1 MSLPKKREPDTFAE
15 AVNAIQRA
23 CPTPLSIFRGEDEDA
38 GQQYR
43 DYHDVE
49 VLNLVFEP
57 DKIIWR
63 NLHNNPN
70 VEIISEQEKS
80 NKLSTLTYVKFV
92 RRVPVDEPDPEPD
105 TFQEPCEE
113 DDPLADEMWGG

>member
-1 MSLPKKREPDTFAE
+1 MALPKKREQDTFSE

-23 CPTPLSIFRGEDEDA
+23 FPTPLSIFRDDDPET
-38 GQQYR
+38 GQQYKEC
-43 DYHDVE
+43 HDVE
-49 VLNLVFEP
+49 VLNLIFDP
-57 DKIIWR
+57 DKAIWR
-63 NLHNNPN
+63 KLHNDPN

-80 NKLSTLTYVKFV
+80 NKISTLTYIKFV
-92 RRVPVDEPDPEPD
+92 RRIAVDEPDPD